1 MLKEV
6 DLCHTAER
14 LQLTKVCFIET
25 ALQFLFESLSNCVPR
40 LRMSTC
46 ELFVSGRMEGGKEDM
61 CSIHLDSSYHELE
74 ACEQFKDILC
84 GDSLKQTV

>member
-6 DLCHTAER
+6 NLCHTAKR
-14 LQLTKVCFIET
+14 LQLTKVRFIET

-46 ELFVSGRMEGGKEDM
+46 ELFISGGMEGGKEEM
-61 CSIHLDSSYHELE
+61 CSIHLDSPYHELE
-74 ACEQFKDILC
+74 ACEQFKDILR